1 MLKVGLIGWR
11 GMVGSVLC
19 GRFDEENDWA
29 GFQPFFFSTS
39 KAGESCPLAAARGAS
54 ILDAKNINELSKMDI
69 LLSTQGGSYT
79 EEIYPKLRAAGWTG
93 YWIDAASTLRMKE
106 ESTIVLD
113 PINGAAIKEAL
124 KAGGRDFIGGNC
136 TVSLLLLA
144 IHGLLKADLIEWVSS
159 MTYQAASGGGA
170 AFMSELL
177 KQYQL
182 VGEKGAQADTALS
195 QEILVRDELRSPSF
209 PCSVTK
215 VPLAASLIP
224 WIDVPWQDGR
234 TKEEWKA
241 MAEGN
246 KILDRTANPLPID
259 GLCVRVGSLRCHSQG
274 LTIKLRRPAELNEL
288 EELIKNANSWVRYIP
303 NEAEATRAA
312 LTPAAVSGTLD
323 IAIGR
328 LHHLAMGKDYIGAF
342 TVGDQLLWGA
352 AEPLRRVLN
361 IIISQLES
369 EQC

>member
-1 MLKVGLIGWR
+1 MIKVGLIGWR
-11 GMVGSVLC
+11 GMVGSVLMA
-19 GRFDEENDWA
+19 RFDAENDWPSFA
-29 GFQPFFFSTS
+29 PFFFSTS
-39 KAGESCPLAAARGAS
+39 KAGAICPLAAAAGLA

-79 EEIYPKLRAAGWTG
+79 EEIYPLLRAAGWNG

-106 ESTIVLD
+106 ASTIVLD
-113 PINGAAIKEAL
+113 PINGAAIKAAL
-124 KAGGRDFIGGNC
+124 LAGQKDFIGGNC

-144 IHGLLKADLIEWVSS
+144 LQGLLKADLIEWISS

-182 VGEKGAQADTALS
+182 VGEKGALADSALN
-195 QEILVRDELRSPSF
+195 QELLVRDELRSATF
-209 PCSVTK
+209 PCAVTK

-224 WIDVPWQDGR
+224 WIDVPWQGGR

-246 KILDRTANPLPID
+246 KILGRENSPLPID

-274 LTIKLRRPAELNEL
+274 LTIKLRRPAELGEL
-288 EELIKNANSWVRYIP
+288 EELIKEANSWVRYIP
-303 NEAEATRAA
+303 NEVEATRAA

-352 AEPLRRVLN
+352 AEPLRRTLK
-361 IIISQLES
+361 IIISYLEG
-369 EQC
+369 